1 MAPMRATALNH
12 VSIPATDVERSCR
25 FYQDVFGLERLPA
38 PNFGFP
44 VAWLRL
50 GDLELHLFQV
60 DEQPGRT
67 YQHLAIEVD
76 DFEACY
82 RRVAELELFE
92 EGTRFRYLYEL
103 PGGAVQMYL
112 RDPDDNLVEVDWPDV
127 STLDRSVFGD
137 DLKLLTDVFPQNE
150 ENLRATLF
158 LRAGITAR

>member
-1 MAPMRATALNH
+1 VRALRLNH
-12 VSIPATDVERSCR
+12 VSIPATDVDRSCR
-25 FYQDVFGLERLPA
+25 FYRDVFAMERIPA

-50 GDLELHLFQV
+50 GGLELHLFQV
-60 DEQPGRT
+60 EDQPART
-67 YQHLAIEVD
+67 YQHLALEVD

-82 RRVAELELFE
+82 LRVKELSLFE

-103 PGGAVQMYL
+103 PGGAVQLYL

-127 STLDRSVFGD
+127 STLDRAVFGD
-137 DLKLLTDVFPQNE
+137 DLKLLADVFPQDE

-158 LRAGITAR
+158 LRAREPVDA